1 MRPMKI
7 HKAYLKRA
15 WAHLLRQG
23 LLGHKGRAAKV
34 FLLGLITTLIQMFAV
49 ILLIGAARAYDNGGI
64 LNYAQISLDL
74 SKGSGTTRSIYI
86 GLTAGFIILSIIAG
100 VINKVVITNI
110 GRQFFEESLSKMRHR
125 IFENVLTGQR
135 FSRADTLKIL
145 NRDCRYLSLSYLRVL
160 TLLQP
165 ALFLIG
171 IFIIGIIFVPIA
183 AMFLAFAGLI
193 VLPFNIY
200 LVLWAAQTSQDI
212 QDSAKLKSAEEKD
225 FIARI
230 STHPFI
236 HHLPED
242 DIIPQNRPGETGF
255 LNAFVKRQRMG
266 AYSQSIT
273 DVMMALVIL
282 ALALFLFWGGGGT
295 LLLNLSNL
303 VILIILFRF
312 MTGYISQLAQAVTM
326 ISSYEPFFR
335 TLLNLDQRPS
345 QKTQHPL
352 ETVKLTH
359 PIRLAVFQNTEA
371 DWSEVNKI
379 KEALNISESLQY
391 VTSDYDITPAQ
402 LKEWLHESVIQT
414 HKIPQTYQNEYDQF
428 SAGTVETLSA
438 PAKLLLA
445 VSYYTS
451 LNDHG
456 LLMNGKELS
465 SVDRDVMRYIMAAP
479 ADMPLIIVYK
489 NAPRTL
495 ILPPRFQLAILSD
508 KKVEIIGVLTDFVKL
523 RDDIITKLNAAA
535 SPQNETEEIFSL
547 DAD

>member
-1 MRPMKI
+1 MKI

-15 WAHLLRQG
+15 WGHLLRQG
-23 LLGHKGRAAKV
+23 LLAHKGRAAKV
-34 FLLGLITTLIQMFAV
+34 FFLGLITTLIQMFAV

-74 SKGSGTTRSIYI
+74 SKGSGTTRSFYVS
-86 GLTAGFIILSIIAG
+86 LTAGFIILSIIVG

-125 IFENVLTGQR
+125 IFDNVLTGQR

-171 IFIIGIIFVPIA
+171 IFIIGIVFVPIA

-242 DIIPQNRPGETGF
+242 DLIPQDRPGERGF
-255 LNAFVKRQRMG
+255 LDAFVKRQRMG

-335 TLLNLDQRPS
+335 TLLNLDQVPA
-345 QKTQHPL
+345 QKPAHARDTA
-352 ETVKLTH
+352 KLTH
-359 PIRLAVFQNTEA
+359 PLRLAVFQATDA
-371 DWSEVNKI
+371 DWSDVNKT

-402 LKEWLHESVIQT
+402 LKDWLHEGAVSTQR
-414 HKIPQTYQNEYDQF
+414 IPQTYQNEYNQF
-428 SAGTVETLSA
+428 SAGSIETLSA

-445 VSYYTS
+445 VSYYAS

-465 SVDRDVMRYIMAAP
+465 SIDRDVMRYIMAAP

-495 ILPPRFQLAILSD
+495 ILPPRFQLAIMSD
-508 KKVEIIGVLTDFVKL
+508 KKAEIIGVLTDFVKL

-535 SPQNETEEIFSL
+535 TPQNETEDIFSL